1 MTMKINKGSIETM
14 VIEVVDELGVLGTLP
29 VGARYSIFDTDGN
42 SEQANLVPTIDGMT
56 ALCVID
62 SSGLTIDDYNLYLTF
77 TSSPDTPRLGP
88 YRFRV
93 Q

>member
-1 MTMKINKGSIETM
+1 MTMRLNKGSIETM
-14 VIEVVDELGVLGTLP
+14 VVEVVDELGLVSALP
-29 VGARYSIFDTDGN
+29 LGARYSIFDTDDN
-42 SEQANLVPTIDGMT
+42 PEQANLVPTIDGMT

-62 SSGLTIDDYNLYLTF
+62 STLLDKDDYNLYLTF
-77 TSSPDTPRLGP
+77 TASPDTPRLGP